1 MQQVSGAAEL
11 GLHGVLPDLD
21 VELQQCHG
29 SGLISLQA
37 VRRLQADTTSRGD
50 YCIQDQTDVT
60 AAVTY
65 RLQCRSQ
72 NQMQSHKGCTGESNE
87 SVGLSWGSVC
97 KAVAGLLNSNRNRRH
112 AS

>member
-37 VRRLQADTTSRGD
+37 VRRLQQQILPAEATNAYKIGLTLQPLQGTD
-50 YCIQDQTDVT
+50 YSAEARTRCRVMRDAQVRAMNQLDCHGAQY
-60 AAVTY
+60 A
-65 RLQCRSQ
+65 RQLQ
-72 NQMQSHKGCTGESNE
+72 GC
-87 SVGLSWGSVC
+87 
-97 KAVAGLLNSNRNRRH
+97 
-112 AS
+112 